1 MSLVDVRTYFK
12 TKLNGLGFTQWTD
25 AFDFQNIPNTVLDKN
40 YFLETKT
47 FSRISQNQ
55 IDLNLKCDVNVIVFL
70 KGYRNLDTAYTESL
84 SKALLIIKELT
95 KISNA
100 KTQSNIKN
108 VNIESFDISPL
119 DAASDNLFMIN
130 MSFSALLLIDV
141 NN

>member
-1 MSLVDVRTYFK
+1 MALVDVRTYFK

-25 AFDFQNIPNTVLDKN
+25 AFDFNNIPNTVLDKN

-55 IDLNLKCDVNVIVFL
+55 VDLNLKCDVNVIVFL
-70 KGYRNLDTAYTESL
+70 KGYRNLDTAYMESL
-84 SKALLIIKELT
+84 NKALLIIKELT

-100 KTQSNIKN
+100 KVQTNIKN
-108 VNIESFDISPL
+108 VNIESFDISPV
-119 DAASDNLFMIN
+119 DQSSDNLFMIN
-130 MSFSALLLIDV
+130 MSFAALLLIDV